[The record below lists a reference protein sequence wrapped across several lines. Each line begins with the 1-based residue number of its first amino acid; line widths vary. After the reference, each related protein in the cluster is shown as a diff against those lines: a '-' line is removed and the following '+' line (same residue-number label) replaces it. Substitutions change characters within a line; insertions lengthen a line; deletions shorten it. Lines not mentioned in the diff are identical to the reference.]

1 METIAVNDIWYIK
14 PLKLPNAE
22 KYISDISN
30 ITFAATGFV
39 HAWES
44 NLFFDEA
51 CQLIV
56 NAIKLFQLGYYD
68 CAFYSLR
75 QSIEMSIGIIYLTA
89 NPSKEDE
96 WKKLCDGFES
106 GFMANW
112 LKRNEP
118 VFKDIRNKMTGFFD
132 NIRNVQSKMNKYIHK
147 QGYASF
153 YKVTRNSTISQQKA
167 IPEGQIL
174 NDFENFLKVC
184 IGAVAVYRLSIDALP
199 VVLMNE
205 DMLLRSR
212 DFMTEPYSS
221 AFVDTYIGQENI
233 EAFKTTEFYNDLCE
247 SLRKNEKQNDAVFD
261 LIHYKYYNREKFDD
275 YMAQFDLCSFTDRI
289 AMWLFVISD
298 KISQVFVDG
307 FYLYASD
314 IKSNIEV
321 VTIAPSNYEDFFSN
335 AKNDFNQCFHN
346 VFLSR
351 CLINDKYTYLEHN
364 EELVENEIEYVIC
377 TAARLSDLVRQFE
390 RELSV
395 IIEKQKINKI
405 TDLL

>member
-1 METIAVNDIWYIK
+1 METITAHSMWYIK
-14 PLKLPNAE
+14 PLELPDAE
-22 KYISDISN
+22 KYICDIDN
-30 ITFAATGFV
+30 IAFASTGFV

-75 QSIEMSIGIIYLTA
+75 QSIEMSIGIIYLIA

-153 YKVTRNSTISQQKA
+153 YKVTRNTNISQQQD
-167 IPEGQIL
+167 IPDGQIL

-184 IGAVAVYRLSIDALP
+184 IGAVAVYRLCIDALP
-199 VVLMNE
+199 IVLME
-205 DMLLRSR
+205 DDMLLRSG
-212 DFMTEPYSS
+212 DFITEPYSP
-221 AFVDTYIGQENI
+221 AFVETYIGKENI
-233 EAFKTTEFYNDLCE
+233 EAFKTTEVYKGLCE
-247 SLRKNEKQNDAVFD
+247 SLRENEKQNEAVFD
-261 LIHYKYYNREKFDD
+261 LIHYKFYNRNKYDD

-298 KISQVFVDG
+298 KISQVFVEG
-307 FYLYASD
+307 IYLYVSD
-314 IKSNIEV
+314 VKSNSNSHI
-321 VTIAPSNYEDFFSN
+321 VTIGSSYYEDFFSN

-351 CLINDKYTYLEHN
+351 CLINDKYTYFEHN

-377 TAARLSDLVRQFE
+377 AATRLSDLARQFE
-390 RELSV
+390 KELSD
-395 IIEKQKINKI
+395 IIEKQINK
-405 TDLL
+405 